1 MVNSRTLCHIIY
13 TKKAGCHSE
22 NKIIHKKLCG
32 NFQWEWR
39 GCQSSLR
46 HRSRPASVEC
56 GRPGMAEN
64 NNVAEN
70 DAARALEKLRLL
82 CARKLQEAREAGIT
96 SKKIKDT
103 YMVVKKELHYSVNK
117 YECKCAGATRA
128 MSAKQ
133 WQLRG
138 LVGALVTLAVGVALF
153 YYGAFLNG
161 ELVTSKCLVRNNYII
176 MEATRPRTK
185 CERVCSAVGGAMEL
199 SANISQEEF
208 GRWAYLSQP
217 LVVRGGAAHWPALD
231 KLSVGF
237 LQSLY
242 NSVEGSYEAVAE
254 DCQFLPFRSE
264 FLDLRSALAMHP
276 ARAAARRGTKHWYFG
291 W

>member
-1 MVNSRTLCHIIY
+1 MW
-13 TKKAGCHSE
+13 
-22 NKIIHKKLCG
+22 KLPVG
-32 NFQWEWR
+32 VAELPDLTRVFR
-39 GCQSSLR
+39 PV
-46 HRSRPASVEC
+46 RSRPAAPPVEC
-56 GRPGMAEN
+56 GRLGMSED
-64 NNVAEN
+64 N
-70 DAARALEKLRLL
+70 DVSEDDATLALTKLRLL
-82 CARKLQEAREAGIT
+82 CAKRLQRAREAGIT
-96 SKKIKDT
+96 PEDIRGA
-103 YMVVKKELHYSVNK
+103 YMVVKKELHHSDNK
-117 YECKCAGATRA
+117 CKYAGATGRA

-133 WQLRG
+133 WG
-138 LVGALVTLAVGVALF
+138 LVGALVALIVSVAVF
-153 YYGAFLNG
+153 YCGAFING
-161 ELVTSKCLVRNNYII
+161 KLVTSKCFIRNNYII
-176 MEATRPRTK
+176 MEATRPHTK

-231 KLSVGF
+231 KLTVGF

-242 NSVEGSYEAVAE
+242 NSIEGSYEAVAE

-264 FLDLRSALAMHP
+264 FLDLRSALSMHP